1 VIYTGLHQT
10 PEEIVTTAIQ
20 EDADAIGL
28 SILSGAHLT
37 LFKKIMEL
45 IGERKILVFGGGVI
59 PDDDVKALEALGVA
73 KIFTSGAST
82 NEIAEWVKAAV
93 GHR

>member
-1 VIYTGLHQT
+1 
-10 PEEIVTTAIQ
+10 
-20 EDADAIGL
+20 
-28 SILSGAHLT
+28 
-37 LFKKIMEL
+37 MEL

>member
-1 VIYTGLHQT
+1 MSRLQ
-10 PEEIVTTAIQ
+10 
-20 EDADAIGL
+20 
-28 SILSGAHLT
+28 
-37 LFKKIMEL
+37 FKKMLMQSAFLFSPEL